1 MGNDSDKTKQQKEQ
15 IEKSLEDLVEKSSQH
30 PPDSEEVERAKTN
43 RALAEKELVDSRK
56 K

>member
-1 MGNDSDKTKQQKEQ
+1 MAENQDNTKRQKEH
-15 IEKSLEDLVEKSSQH
+15 IEKAVEDLAEKSSQH
-30 PPDSEEVERAKTN
+30 PPESKEVEQAKTN